1 MYRSGFLQPGFRK
14 QFKNR
19 IQCEIPTRGISDS
32 TRRRV
37 FTLGLPHFKG
47 KCILMPDSS
56 LTTHSSIDRLKE
68 ISTWVSSVQDLDQ
81 LLELVIETATRMM
94 DAKASSLLLL
104 DPRTR
109 KLYFKVATG
118 AKSSDVKQFEI
129 ELGQGIAGHVAETGE
144 PLLIPD
150 VAQDSRWYKEISES
164 IGFKTQSIA
173 CVPMKI
179 DSEIIGVV
187 EIIDKA
193 DGSAIRD
200 EDLKILSVF
209 ADLAAQALGNAREIE
224 HDKKEIKDLKR
235 ELQGKYEI
243 VGESKALRKVIS
255 DAIKV
260 ANSKSTTLI
269 LGESGTG
276 KELLARMIHR
286 VGVRKDEPMIVL
298 NCAALPETLLEDEL
312 FGHEKGAYT
321 GAVSR
326 KIGKFELADRGTIF
340 LDEIGEMSPS
350 MQTKLLR
357 ILQEGVFYRVGG
369 NKSIPVDVR
378 VISATNRNIEED
390 VAEGRFREDLYYR
403 INVVQIQMPPLRERR
418 EDIALLADYFLD
430 IYRKERGLSELT
442 ISPKAM
448 NLMLQYDWPGNVRE
462 MKNAL
467 ERAVVMGNGQ
477 QIVPEDLPAF
487 ACRPQY
493 PGLEV
498 GLSLKDAIDAFKKE
512 FILLN
517 LRNTNGNRS
526 LAAKNM
532 QIQRTYLSR
541 LITKFDIKE

>member
-1 MYRSGFLQPGFRK
+1 
-14 QFKNR
+14 
-19 IQCEIPTRGISDS
+19 
-32 TRRRV
+32 
-37 FTLGLPHFKG
+37 
-47 KCILMPDSS
+47 MPNMS
-56 LTTHSSIDRLKE
+56 LATDSSIDRIKE

-81 LLELVIETATRMM
+81 LLELIIETATRMM

-104 DPRTR
+104 DRKTR

-118 AKSSDVKQFEI
+118 EKSTDVKQFEI
-129 ELGQGIAGHVAETGE
+129 DLGQGIAGHVAQTGE

-150 VAQDSRWYKEISES
+150 VAKDPRWYKEISES
-164 IGFKTQSIA
+164 IGFRTQSIA

-179 DSEIIGVV
+179 NDTIIGVV
-187 EIIDKA
+187 EIIDKS
-193 DGSAIRD
+193 DGSAIQS
-200 EDLKILSVF
+200 EDLKKLSVF

-224 HDKKEIKDLKR
+224 HDKKEIRDLKK

-286 VGVRKDEPMIVL
+286 VGARKEEPMIVL

-321 GAVSR
+321 GAASR

-378 VISATNRNIEED
+378 VISATNRNLEED

-418 EDIALLADYFLD
+418 EDIALLAEYFLD
-430 IYRKERGLSELT
+430 IYRKERGVSDLG
-442 ISPKAM
+442 ISKKAM
-448 NLMLQYDWPGNVRE
+448 NLMIQYDWPGNVRE

-467 ERAVVMGNGQ
+467 ERAVVMGNGK
-477 QIVPEDLPAF
+477 QIMPEDLPTF
-487 ACRPQY
+487 ACQPQY

-498 GLSLKDAIDAFKKE
+498 GLSLKSAIDAFKKE

-517 LRNTNGNRS
+517 LRNTDGNRS

-532 QIQRTYLSR
+532 KIQRTYLSR
-541 LITKFDIKE
+541 LISKYNINE